1 VAILGKKDN
10 NLTREVAMIEIA
22 EHNHIHQQ
30 CREFNQELVQNLME
44 LSKMRAHRIWVL
56 FGLPGIVFAVARQNR
71 ASQKIIQRVRE
82 TFDRCQ
88 WGCIGSEDEAGCM
101 KMLTGLVSETRDRY
115 ANLEENAAHVP
126 IVRTLLGR
134 SIRNTLIDWD
144 DLVEDLTIGSD
155 PEIRDLLSKIAQAA

>member
-1 VAILGKKDN
+1 
-10 NLTREVAMIEIA
+10 MIEIA
-22 EHNHIHQQ
+22 EHKHIHQQ
-30 CREFNQELVQNLME
+30 CRQFNQELVQNLLE
-44 LSKMRAHRIWVL
+44 LSKMRAHRIGVL

-71 ASQKIIQRVRE
+71 GSQKIIHRVRE

-88 WGCIGSEDEAGCM
+88 WDCTGSEDEAGCM
-101 KMLTGLVSETRDRY
+101 KMLADLAAETRDRY

-155 PEIRDLLSKIAQAA
+155 PEIRDLLAKIAQAA